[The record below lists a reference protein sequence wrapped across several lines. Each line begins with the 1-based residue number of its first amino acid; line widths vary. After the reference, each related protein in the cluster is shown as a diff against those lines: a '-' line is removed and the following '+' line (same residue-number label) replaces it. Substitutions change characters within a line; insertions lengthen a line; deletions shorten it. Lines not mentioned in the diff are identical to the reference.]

1 MAFICLPL
9 SCNHFSILEKQP
21 SSDRSG
27 ITANILIASS
37 RRREYTVLTGEVTMK
52 RFAKFTAALL
62 TAATIFS
69 GTAFALPPVEKN
81 TIRGIDV
88 SVYQGDIDFSAV
100 KKSGI
105 GAVYIRAGAGNTY
118 TDGKLEDNYHKARVA
133 GLKIGFY
140 YYVTAMNE
148 EEAVSQAEKFAAL
161 IKGKN
166 YEMRPAMDYESF
178 SGLGRETVNN
188 IGIAFLKETERLTG
202 VRPTVYSDSYRTR
215 NLWDARFGKY
225 PLWVADYDGGENPP
239 DSPIWRAWAGFQYSD
254 RGRIDGIADYVDLNY
269 FTAEIMLSG
278 KTPERPE
285 KGVYYTVKRGDTL
298 WGIARKT
305 GSTVEKIV
313 AANNIKNPD
322 LIYAG
327 EVFLIPEITNTGRYY
342 TVRAGDTLWGI
353 AQRFGSSVNAI
364 AAANG
369 IKNHN
374 LIYAGEVF
382 LIP

>member
-1 MAFICLPL
+1 MKI
-9 SCNHFSILEKQP
+9 IKK
-21 SSDRSG
+21 
-27 ITANILIASS
+27 ITAAALFAV
-37 RRREYTVLTGEVTMK
+37 TVL
-52 RFAKFTAALL
+52 
-62 TAATIFS
+62 S
-69 GTAFALPPVEKN
+69 GTVFALPPADKSTV
-81 TIRGIDV
+81 RGIDI

-100 KKSGI
+100 KGSGI
-105 GAVYIRAGAGNTY
+105 GAVYIRAGAGNGY
-118 TDGKLEDNYHKARVA
+118 TDGNFEKNCREAAAV

-161 IKGKN
+161 IRGKK

-178 SGLGRETVNN
+178 SGLGREAVNN

-202 VRPTVYSDSYRTR
+202 VRPAVYSDSYRTR

-239 DSPIWRAWAGFQYSD
+239 ESPVWREWAGFQYSD
-254 RGRIDGIADYVDLNY
+254 RGRIAGIPDYVDLDY
-269 FTAEIMLSG
+269 YTAQIMLDG
-278 KTPERPE
+278 NTPERPDT
-285 KGVYYTVKRGDTL
+285 GIYYTVKRGDTL

-305 GSTVEKIV
+305 DSTVEKIV
-313 AANNIKNPD
+313 AANNIKNPN

-327 EVFLIPEITNTGRYY
+327 EVFLIPEKTDNTVYY

-353 AQRFGSSVNAI
+353 ARRFGSSVNAI

-369 IKNHN
+369 IKNPN

>member
-1 MAFICLPL
+1 M
-9 SCNHFSILEKQP
+9 SCNHFSILGKQP

-52 RFAKFTAALL
+52 KFAKFTAALL
-62 TAATIFS
+62 IAATIFS
-69 GTAFALPPVEKN
+69 GTAFALPPAEKN

-88 SVYQGDIDFSAV
+88 SIYQGDIDFSAV

-105 GAVYIRAGAGNTY
+105 GAVYIRAGAGNSY
-118 TDGKLEDNYHKARVA
+118 TDGKLEDNYRKTRVA

-202 VRPTVYSDSYRTR
+202 VRPAVYSDSYRTR
-215 NLWDARFGKY
+215 NLWDASFGKY

-254 RGRIDGIADYVDLNY
+254 RGRIEGIADYVDLDY

-298 WGIARKT
+298 WDIARKT

-369 IKNHN
+369 IKNPN

>member
-1 MAFICLPL
+1 
-9 SCNHFSILEKQP
+9 
-21 SSDRSG
+21 
-27 ITANILIASS
+27 
-37 RRREYTVLTGEVTMK
+37 MK
-52 RFAKFTAALL
+52 KIKRFTAALL
-62 TAATIFS
+62 FAVTVLS
-69 GTAFALPPVEKN
+69 GIALALPPSDKN
-81 TIRGIDV
+81 TVRGIDV
-88 SVYQGDIDFSAV
+88 SVYQGNIDFSAV
-100 KKSGI
+100 KRSAI
-105 GAVYIRAGAGNTY
+105 GAVYIRAGAGNSY
-118 TDGKLEDNYHKARVA
+118 TDGSFEQNYRNAGAA

-148 EEAVSQAEKFAAL
+148 EEAAAQAEKFAAL

-202 VRPTVYSDSYRTR
+202 VRPAVYSDSYRTR

-239 DSPIWRAWAGFQYSD
+239 DSPVWRAWAGFQYSD
-254 RGRIDGIADYVDLNY
+254 RGRIEGVPDYVDLDY

-285 KGVYYTVKRGDTL
+285 SGVYYTVKRGDTL
-298 WGIARKT
+298 WGIARRT

-327 EVFLIPEITNTGRYY
+327 EVFLIPEKTDAGVYY

-353 AQRFGSSVNAI
+353 AQRFGSSVSAVVE
-364 AAANG
+364 ANG
-369 IKNHN
+369 IKNPD

>member
-1 MAFICLPL
+1 
-9 SCNHFSILEKQP
+9 
-21 SSDRSG
+21 
-27 ITANILIASS
+27 
-37 RRREYTVLTGEVTMK
+37 MK
-52 RFAKFTAALL
+52 KFAKFTAALL
-62 TAATIFS
+62 TAATIFY
-69 GTAFALPPVEKN
+69 GTVFALPPAEKN

-88 SVYQGDIDFSAV
+88 SIYQGDIDFSAV

-105 GAVYIRAGAGNTY
+105 GAVYIRAGAGNSY
-118 TDGKLEDNYHKARVA
+118 TDGKLEDNYRKAKAA

-148 EEAVSQAEKFAAL
+148 EEAVSQAEKFAEL

-202 VRPTVYSDSYRTR
+202 VRPAVYSDSYRTR

-254 RGRIDGIADYVDLNY
+254 RGRIDGIADYVDLDY

-298 WGIARKT
+298 WDIARKT

-327 EVFLIPEITNTGRYY
+327 EVFLIP
-342 TVRAGDTLWGI
+342 
-353 AQRFGSSVNAI
+353 
-364 AAANG
+364 
-369 IKNHN
+369 
-374 LIYAGEVF
+374 
-382 LIP
+382 

>member
-1 MAFICLPL
+1 MRSLSKPL
-9 SCNHFSILEKQP
+9 
-21 SSDRSG
+21 
-27 ITANILIASS
+27 
-37 RRREYTVLTGEVTMK
+37 
-52 RFAKFTAALL
+52 
-62 TAATIFS
+62 
-69 GTAFALPPVEKN
+69 
-81 TIRGIDV
+81 
-88 SVYQGDIDFSAV
+88 AV
-100 KKSGI
+100 
-105 GAVYIRAGAGNTY
+105 
-118 TDGKLEDNYHKARVA
+118 
-133 GLKIGFY
+133 
-140 YYVTAMNE
+140 
-148 EEAVSQAEKFAAL
+148 
-161 IKGKN
+161 
-166 YEMRPAMDYESF
+166 
-178 SGLGRETVNN
+178 
-188 IGIAFLKETERLTG
+188 
-202 VRPTVYSDSYRTR
+202 
-215 NLWDARFGKY
+215 
-225 PLWVADYDGGENPP
+225 ENPP

-254 RGRIDGIADYVDLNY
+254 RGRIDGIADYVDLDY

-298 WGIARKT
+298 WDIARKT

-369 IKNHN
+369 IKNPN

>member
-1 MAFICLPL
+1 
-9 SCNHFSILEKQP
+9 
-21 SSDRSG
+21 
-27 ITANILIASS
+27 
-37 RRREYTVLTGEVTMK
+37 MK
-52 RFAKFTAALL
+52 KIKRFTAALL
-62 TAATIFS
+62 FAVTVLS
-69 GTAFALPPVEKN
+69 GIALALPPSDKN
-81 TIRGIDV
+81 TVRGIDV

-100 KKSGI
+100 KRSGI
-105 GAVYIRAGAGNTY
+105 GAVYIRAGAGNSY
-118 TDGKLEDNYHKARVA
+118 TDGNFEKNYRNAGAA

-148 EEAVSQAEKFAAL
+148 EEAAAQAEKFAAL

-178 SGLGRETVNN
+178 SGIGREAVNN

-202 VRPTVYSDSYRTR
+202 VRPAVYSDSYRTR

-239 DSPIWRAWAGFQYSD
+239 DSPVWRAWGGFQYSD
-254 RGRIDGIADYVDLNY
+254 RGRIEGVPDYVDLDY

-285 KGVYYTVKRGDTL
+285 SGVYYTVKRGDTL
-298 WGIARKT
+298 WDIARRT

-327 EVFLIPEITNTGRYY
+327 EVFLIPEKTDAGVYY

-353 AQRFGSSVNAI
+353 AQRFGSSVSAVVE
-364 AAANG
+364 ANG
-369 IKNHN
+369 IKNPD